1 MHVDIHL
8 VHKHALVYVM
18 IVRDYIVVWCVAIV
32 FLIITIWRKT
42 TTVSFFIRFRNLAA
56 RCFNSRFYRR
66 RYLYIKSS
74 F

>member
-32 FLIITIWRKT
+32 FLIITIWRKQPQCPF
-42 TTVSFFIRFRNLAA
+42 SFGFVIWLHAVLTHVFIDDDIF
-56 RCFNSRFYRR
+56 
-66 RYLYIKSS
+66 I
-74 F
+74 